1 MEMQKVIING
11 ETREYPKGTKLK
23 TIAAD
28 YQQGFAQDILLVSL
42 NGRLRELNKELKEDG
57 TIEFL
62 TADTEAGIQHV
73 PEKCHAAHDQGAL

>member
-42 NGRLRELNKELKEDG
+42 NGRLRELNKE
-57 TIEFL
+57 
-62 TADTEAGIQHV
+62 
-73 PEKCHAAHDQGAL
+73 